1 MTRSS
6 RSLTIP
12 IPLPLNRSF
21 IRSFIHSFVHRP
33 PQVYLRDVLSRMVLM
48 MSSSKGGKNP
58 VVLVQKFVENQ
69 LLLNDVPFTFRVW
82 TTIGGGRCR
91 YPDDARRHHAPP
103 SEAAH
108 LRSHEHRLAGWNTSR
123 AYAFDGRYALR
134 SSAGIAGRRRRAH
147 ASRRPRFA
155 HLCPQPVPSQ
165 HRAPGRQEVRIECT
179 SGRQVGILNRPTTCP
194 PPFVTRFLTP
204 TSHP

>member
-1 MTRSS
+1 
-6 RSLTIP
+6 LLIH
-12 IPLPLNRSF
+12 
-21 IRSFIHSFVHRP
+21 SFIHSFVRSFIAPIIHR

-82 TTIGGGRCR
+82 TAIGGGRCR
-91 YPDDARRHHAPP
+91 YPDDARRHHAPRATTRHAPP

-108 LRSHEHRLAGWNTSR
+108 STSHEHRSAGWNTSR

-134 SSAGIAGRRRRAH
+134 SSADR
-147 ASRRPRFA
+147 
-155 HLCPQPVPSQ
+155 
-165 HRAPGRQEVRIECT
+165 
-179 SGRQVGILNRPTTCP
+179 
-194 PPFVTRFLTP
+194 
-204 TSHP
+204 